1 MNNILSEKEYQRYI
15 INELVSNNS
24 YIERKATSFDRLF
37 AIDRE
42 MLFKFLWDTQ
52 PNTMESLRKIYKD
65 VLEDTIVNYLNSEM
79 IKTRGV

>member
-15 INELVSNNS
+15 IDELVNNNG
-24 YIERKATSFDRLF
+24 YIERKATDFDRLF

-52 PNTMESLRKIYKD
+52 PDTMESLRKIYK
-65 VLEDTIVNYLNSEM
+65 
-79 IKTRGV
+79 